1 MEIPNIRYVACVN
14 ICLDL
19 HMFSYSRFFIF
30 FLVISCSFFFG
41 QQKSRDT
48 FLIKGANWEQMAD
61 YVSFFE
67 DKSQKLSLE
76 EVLKLERNHQFRKK
90 KEYRVFNS
98 RYTRSDFWFVLP
110 IKNVSEKDLQLV
122 WSFYN
127 NNFKV
132 DFYDITKAKNARLL
146 AQVSP
151 EQMIDE
157 RPFDS
162 RALCLPF
169 TLKPKE
175 FKKILAKINITNANQ
190 IYFLSD
196 VTTVEDMLFW
206 EQNYAMTVG
215 QFLGYF
221 SFMCLFNIFLFFIL
235 KQEVH
240 LWHGF
245 YVFSIIL
252 FTLNENIVDVLLL
265 PKWLYHFLLNFPK
278 MFWLLVSL
286 IFCIKVFQL
295 FTDQKR
301 NFPRLYR
308 VLFFCRNLIIVT
320 VVIQFLLCV
329 FFNVQDT
336 IAYEFSIFSDSLLLL
351 VSILVFVSI
360 IYQSIKGDKNSIYFL
375 VASLFILIAFI
386 NYMLDAIWQ
395 MQLFYFQ
402 PGNILVGMMV
412 EVSLLTAI
420 FIVIIVKQSRENRK
434 QFEVKS
440 VENQKLSKMML
451 NLQEEERKEI
461 AQEIHDGVGSHLSG
475 LKLYIQNIFESKKPI
490 QEDVKSDILRQMKN
504 IYEDLRNISH
514 QLMPAFIEDSK
525 ISDLLTNKFEQYQ
538 RQFPNIRF
546 GFQENIEGA
555 KLSQTERLHTYRMIT
570 ALVDNAIK
578 HSECTEIN
586 CQIYYEDKH
595 LEITV
600 EDNGIGFNL
609 DSDFS
614 GIGIRSVKSRVNYLK
629 GNINIESNKD
639 GSIFIISIPI
649 K

>member
-1 MEIPNIRYVACVN
+1 
-14 ICLDL
+14 
-19 HMFSYSRFFIF
+19 MFSYSRLFII
-30 FLVISCSFFFG
+30 FLIISCSFFFG

-67 DKSQKLSLE
+67 DKSHKLSFD
-76 EVLKLERNHQFRKK
+76 EVLTLERNHQFRKK
-90 KEYRVFNS
+90 VEYRVFNS
-98 RYTRSDFWFVLP
+98 RHTRSDFWFVLP
-110 IKNVSEKDLQLV
+110 IKNVSDKDLQLV

-132 DFYDITKAKNARLL
+132 DFYDITTAHNATLI

-151 EQMIDE
+151 EQMASE
-157 RPFDS
+157 RPFNS

-175 FKKILAKINITNANQ
+175 FKKILAKIEITNANH

-215 QFLGYF
+215 QFLGYLG
-221 SFMCLFNIFLFFIL
+221 FMFLFNIFLFFIL

-240 LWHGF
+240 LWHSF
-245 YVFSIIL
+245 YVFAIIL

-301 NFPRLYR
+301 NFPRLYKL
-308 VLFFCRNLIIVT
+308 LFFCRNLIIVT
-320 VVIQFLLCV
+320 IVIQFFLCI
-329 FFNVQDT
+329 FLNVQDT
-336 IAYEFSIFSDSLLLL
+336 IAYEFSIFSDALLLV

-360 IYQSIKGDKNSIYFL
+360 VYQCIRGDKNSIYFL
-375 VASLFILIAFI
+375 LASLFISLAFI

-395 MQLFYFQ
+395 MQLIYFQ
-402 PGNILVGMMV
+402 PGNILFGMVV

-420 FIVIIVKQSRENRK
+420 FIVTIVKQSRENRRK
-434 QFEVKS
+434 FVMQS
-440 VENQKLSKMML
+440 IENQNLSKQML

-490 QEDVKSDILRQMKN
+490 EEDVKSDILGQMKS

-525 ISDLLTNKFEQYQ
+525 ISDLLKNKFEQYQ
-538 RQFPNIRF
+538 RQFPDIRF

-555 KLSQTERLHTYRMIT
+555 KLSQTERLHTYRIIT

-578 HSECTEIN
+578 HSVCTEIN

-600 EDNGIGFNL
+600 EDNGIGFNP

-614 GIGIRSVKSRVNYLK
+614 GIGIRSVKSRVNYLT
-629 GNINIESNKD
+629 GSINIESNKD
-639 GSIFIISIPI
+639 GSTFIIIIPTN
-649 K
+649 